1 MRTRLCLAVPLL
13 PAALALPLP
22 SIADEG
28 IFGYVRSAE
37 VLPKG
42 AWDFEQWF
50 TSRNDKGVGT
60 YHALDTKTEVDYGA
74 TDRLQVSAAL
84 FGLGINTQ
92 GILIDA
98 YVPKDEKYTW
108 KPAGVE
114 AALKYNYLSPAK
126 DDIGLSQ
133 YAAFYYFAKDVH
145 SGQDKD
151 VFKFETML
159 IAQKYYLDGQLVV
172 AGNLGIE
179 AASTKRAPI
188 EGLPPDFEWPTT
200 PEMEI
205 ELTAAAGITYRFA
218 PRWFI
223 GAEIFYQTERET
235 VVGLERWSVQAG
247 PTLHYATQK
256 WWATL
261 TWMPQLRGGGLQYAG
276 QTDTDLHLIEKTKQ
290 EIRFKFGISF

>member
-1 MRTRLCLAVPLL
+1 MTRTGRHAVWLC
-13 PAALALPLP
+13 AAIGLPLP
-22 SIADEG
+22 TMADEG
-28 IFGYVRSAE
+28 IFGYVRGAE
-37 VLPKG
+37 VLPKS

-50 TSRNDKGVGT
+50 TSRRDKGIGT
-60 YHALDTKTEVDYGA
+60 YEALDTKTEVDYGV

-92 GILIDA
+92 GIMIDA

-133 YAAFYYFAKDVH
+133 YTAVYYFGQDVH
-145 SGQDKD
+145 SGQKKD

-159 IAQKYYLDGQLVV
+159 IAQKYYLDGELIA

-179 AASTKRAPI
+179 AAHAKRAPI
-188 EGLPPDFEWPTT
+188 AGLPADFEWPTT

-205 ELTAAAGITYRFA
+205 EITAAAGISYRIA
-218 PRWFI
+218 PRWFV
-223 GAEIFYQTERET
+223 GAEVFYQTEHET
-235 VVGLERWSVQAG
+235 EVGQERWSIQAG
-247 PTLHYATQK
+247 PTLHYASQR
-256 WWATL
+256 WWASL
-261 TWMPQLRGGGLQYAG
+261 TWLPQLKGGGLQYAG

-290 EIRFKFGISF
+290 EIRLKFGINF

>member
-1 MRTRLCLAVPLL
+1 MKSRYKSAVLAAVTI
-13 PAALALPLP
+13 ALPVP
-22 SIADEG
+22 AIADEG
-28 IFGYVRSAE
+28 LYGYVRGAE

-42 AWDFEQWF
+42 AWDLEQWF
-50 TSRNDKGVGT
+50 TSRFDKGIGT
-60 YHALDTKTEVDYGA
+60 YQALDTKTEVDYGL

-84 FGLGINTQ
+84 IGLGINTQ

-98 YVPKDEKYTW
+98 YVPKDERYTW
-108 KPAGVE
+108 KPSGVE

-133 YAAFYYFAKDVH
+133 YAAVYYLWEDKH
-145 SGQDKD
+145 SGQRKD
-151 VFKFETML
+151 QFKFETML
-159 IAQKYYLDGQLVV
+159 IAQKYYLEGQLVA

-179 AASTKRAPI
+179 ATSAKRWPI
-188 EGLPPDFEWPTT
+188 DGLPADFEWPTT

-223 GAEIFYQTERET
+223 GAEVFYQTEHET
-235 VVGLERWSVQAG
+235 VVGQERWSVQAG
-247 PTLHYATQK
+247 PTLHYASQK
-256 WWATL
+256 WWVTL
-261 TWMPQLRGGGLQYAG
+261 TWLPQLRGGGLMYPD

-290 EIRFKFGISF
+290 EIRLKFGFNF